1 MPTNLRSIW
10 INDLTKPR
18 SLSAGLIAISDRRRR
33 AKMPG
38 SGIRKGKTV
47 EWRTL
52 LSDRRERESAGRIR
66 TADLRSEF
74 EKDYHRI
81 IGSASFRRLQDK
93 TQVFPLDKSDFI
105 RTRLTHSLEVS
116 SLGKSLAQNIGENIL
131 KYRKDSGFTPRMK
144 EDISHILEC
153 AGLIHDI
160 GNPPFGH
167 FGELAIREWFVRNL
181 PVLSF
186 QGKKLTDMLSEQMKA
201 DFCHFEG
208 NAQALRLVTKLHYL
222 VDEHGMN
229 LTYALLNTIIKYPV
243 SSLEINENSGNIRE
257 KKMGYYYAD
266 QDVFFRIT
274 SATGAGKSRHP
285 LTYILEAADDLAYKT
300 ADIEDAFVKGF
311 ISYPA
316 LERELR
322 ELEEKES
329 QPAFRAAGKLRG
341 LYERG
346 VQKGVSNPED
356 YAVKNWIISAQGF
369 LINCATFGF
378 TSNYDS
384 IMDGSFRKDLFYGTY
399 GEKLMDLLGDM
410 AQRRVFSTREIYKM
424 EVYESTI
431 LNYLMDRLVHAVL
444 NFDSDDRPESIDS
457 RIMSFISDNYKNAYR
472 IHSEGKSEA
481 ETVYLRLLL
490 VTDYVCGM
498 TDSYAKRLYQEM
510 NGIV

>member
-1 MPTNLRSIW
+1 
-10 INDLTKPR
+10 
-18 SLSAGLIAISDRRRR
+18 
-33 AKMPG
+33 
-38 SGIRKGKTV
+38 
-47 EWRTL
+47 
-52 LSDRRERESAGRIR
+52 
-66 TADLRSEF
+66 
-74 EKDYHRI
+74 
-81 IGSASFRRLQDK
+81 
-93 TQVFPLDKSDFI
+93 
-105 RTRLTHSLEVS
+105 
-116 SLGKSLAQNIGENIL
+116 
-131 KYRKDSGFTPRMK
+131 
-144 EDISHILEC
+144 
-153 AGLIHDI
+153 
-160 GNPPFGH
+160 
-167 FGELAIREWFVRNL
+167 
-181 PVLSF
+181 
-186 QGKKLTDMLSEQMKA
+186 MLSEQMKA
-201 DFCHFEG
+201 DLCHFEG

>member
-1 MPTNLRSIW
+1 M
-10 INDLTKPR
+10 
-18 SLSAGLIAISDRRRR
+18 
-33 AKMPG
+33 
-38 SGIRKGKTV
+38 

-52 LSDRRERESAGRIR
+52 LSAGRERESSHRQR
-66 TADLRSEF
+66 SSDLRSEF

-116 SLGKSLAQNIGENIL
+116 SLGKSLGQNIGENIL
-131 KYRKDSGFTPRMK
+131 TYRRNSGFTPQMK

-167 FGELAIREWFVRNL
+167 FGEIAIREWFARNL
-181 PVLSF
+181 PRLVF
-186 QGKKLTDMLSEQMKA
+186 CGRPVEEMLSEQMKQ
-201 DFCHFEG
+201 DLLHFEG

-243 SSLEINENSGNIRE
+243 SSLEINEESGNIKE
-257 KKMGYYYAD
+257 KKMGYYLAD
-266 QDVFFRIT
+266 EKIFRSVT
-274 SATGAGKSRHP
+274 EATGAGNNRHP
-285 LTYILEAADDLAYKT
+285 LTYVLEAADDLAYKT

-311 ISYPA
+311 ITYYI
-316 LERELR
+316 LERELEPLQR
-322 ELEEKES
+322 ENPRSPFKPLD
-329 QPAFRAAGKLRG
+329 KLHQF
-341 LYERG
+341 YERG
-346 VQKGVSNPED
+346 IRRGVNDPES
-356 YAVKNWIISAQGF
+356 YAVKNWIVSAQGF

-378 TSNYDS
+378 TSNYDR
-384 IMDGSFRKDLFYGTY
+384 IMEGTFSHDLFYGTF

-410 AQRRVFSTREIYKM
+410 AYRYVFSSMAIYKM
-424 EVYESTI
+424 EVSESPI
-431 LNYLMDRLVHAVL
+431 LNDLMDKLVHAVL
-444 NFDSDDRPESIDS
+444 HFDTGEPQDTIDK
-457 RIMSFISDNYKNAYR
+457 RVVSFISDNYKSAYKLQA
-472 IHSEGKSEA
+472 SGKTE
-481 ETVYLRLLL
+481 EEKLYLRLLL

-510 NGIV
+510 NGMI